1 MWKKII
7 GIVENSKKDY
17 NYAAST
23 IFGLSDYEC
32 LLIQDL
38 KVDNILNLINEH
50 EISALMIDY
59 NINFDMENKK
69 GASLFNQIKQRVEAF
84 PIVILTAL
92 PNEVR
97 NTFEIDADKIYE
109 KSKFFKSEEDYASE
123 KVNHMLDN
131 IKQFQHNLDEKES
144 IVYAMIKKGRNMN
157 INDYNK
163 LIQLQDELSKYNI
176 QIDPI
181 PQELKKLDSFEKA
194 NELIKSIEELMKK
207 L

>member
-1 MWKKII
+1 MWKDVI
-7 GIVENSKKDY
+7 GIVEDSEKDY

-23 IFGLSDYEC
+23 IFGLSNYEC

-59 NINFDMENKK
+59 NISFDMENKK
-69 GASLFNQIKQRVEAF
+69 GASLFNKIKQKVEAF

-92 PNEVR
+92 PDEVR
-97 NTFEIDADKIYE
+97 NTFEVDADKIYE

-131 IKQFQHNLDEKES
+131 IKQFQHNLNEKES
-144 IVYAMIKKGRNMN
+144 IVYALIKKGKNMD

>member
-1 MWKKII
+1 MWKKVI
-7 GIVENSKKDY
+7 GIVEDSKKDY
-17 NYAAST
+17 NYTAST
-23 IFGLSDYEC
+23 IFGLSGYDST
-32 LLIQDL
+32 LIQDL
-38 KVDNILNLINEH
+38 KVDNILASINDH

-59 NINFDMENKK
+59 NINFDTENKK
-69 GASLFNQIKQRVEAF
+69 GASLFNQIKQKVEAF

-92 PNEVR
+92 PEEVK

-109 KSKFFKSEEDYASE
+109 KSKFFKSEEEYALE
-123 KVNHMLDN
+123 KVNHMIDN

-144 IVYAMIKKGRNMN
+144 SIYTLIKKGKDMD
-157 INDYNK
+157 INDYNR

-176 QIDPI
+176 QIDSI
-181 PQELKKLDSFEKA
+181 PQELKKLNSFEKA